1 MLVTDVCNHEV
12 VAATRDESILDTVKL
27 MRDRHVGSVVVV
39 DDSNGERSPVGILTD
54 RDIVI
59 ELVAEGC
66 DLSAITVGDAMSY
79 ELMSVGERDEVM
91 DALRVMRS
99 KGIRRVPVINES
111 GGLVGILA
119 FDDIL
124 KVIAEQLADLVSVIA
139 LEQGRERIYR
149 PSLSE

>member
-1 MLVTDVCNHEV
+1 MLVADICSREV
-12 VAATRDESILDTVKL
+12 AVVTRGKSILDAVKV

-39 DDSNGERSPVGILTD
+39 DDSNGERAPVGILTD

-59 ELVAEGC
+59 EVLVEGV
-66 DLSAITVGDAMSY
+66 DLSSITAGDAMSY

-91 DALRVMRS
+91 DALRVMRT
-99 KGIRRVPVINES
+99 KGVRRVPVVNAF

-119 FDDIL
+119 FDDIV
-124 KVIAEQLADLVSVIA
+124 KVIAAQLADLASVFM

-149 PSLSE
+149 P